1 MFTVLLDNGHGSNT
15 PGKCSPKKEDGS
27 RLREYA
33 YTRKVV
39 KALAPKLQKEGYN
52 VILVTPEE
60 MDIPLASR
68 VMRINQQTRKYG
80 SGNCLMVSV
89 HCNAAGNSDKWMS
102 GRGWS
107 IWTTPGQN
115 NSDKLAT
122 CIYEAANELMKK
134 EQDYLNTFK
143 GQSVQKPIRID
154 FSDKD
159 ADYEANFYIIKGANC
174 PAVLTENFFQDNKE
188 DVKFLESE
196 RGFNFVVNTH
206 LQGIKKFIESKK

>member
-27 RLREYA
+27 RFREYA
-33 YTRKVV
+33 YARKVV
-39 KALAPKLQKEGYN
+39 RALAPKLQKEGYN
-52 VILVTPEE
+52 VILVTPED

-68 VMRINQQTRKYG
+68 VTRINQQTRKYG

-89 HCNAAGNSDKWMS
+89 HCNAAGNGDKWMS

-122 CIYEAANELMKK
+122 CIYEAADELMKK
-134 EQDYLNTFK
+134 ERDYLNTFK
-143 GQSVQKPIRID
+143 GQSVQKPIRTD